1 MFEFCLAEQSDKNNK
16 LKFFYADKN
25 MHYNFIALPSSLHG
39 NDISVI
45 PEGAF
50 EDLKSI
56 THLWVSLY
64 S

>member
-1 MFEFCLAEQSDKNNK
+1 MQK
-16 LKFFYADKN
+16 
-25 MHYNFIALPSSLHG
+25 MHDNLIFSSLHG

-56 THLWVSLY
+56 THL
-64 S
+64 

>member
-1 MFEFCLAEQSDKNNK
+1 
-16 LKFFYADKN
+16 
-25 MHYNFIALPSSLHG
+25 MHYNFIALLSSLHG

-56 THLWVSLY
+56 THL
-64 S
+64 